1 MFFGAFLFRKAKIQK
16 AIKQER
22 WEKMD
27 YQMFKEQLAALLRR
41 KAGDD
46 FEVKV
51 ESVQKLNGIEK
62 EAFVISR
69 KKDWIAPTIYVELL
83 YECCLQGVPLS
94 QIAEKVLEQYRKVE
108 AEARRPEKA
117 AFFTNWKN
125 AAPQIYCELIH
136 AEKNRT
142 LLSEVPHRKFLD
154 LAVVYYYQMRGNRVP
169 DATILIHET
178 HRELWG
184 ISAEELDARAWENT
198 LRDLPVRTDSLMVYL
213 KEEYG
218 VTFPLFELGPL
229 AEQFYLVSNRRGKL
243 GAICMCYPGVLE
255 SLSQRFEASLYVI
268 PSSIYECMVIP
279 DYDVFP
285 EECLSDMV
293 RDVNEKTV
301 KPQEILSDHVYYYHR
316 ESGEL
321 TLCEEET

>member
-1 MFFGAFLFRKAKIQK
+1 M
-16 AIKQER
+16 
-22 WEKMD
+22 
-27 YQMFKEQLAALLRR
+27 
-41 KAGDD
+41 
-46 FEVKV
+46 
-51 ESVQKLNGIEK
+51 
-62 EAFVISR
+62 
-69 KKDWIAPTIYVELL
+69 ELL

-117 AFFTNWKN
+117 AFLPTGKCC
-125 AAPQIYCELIH
+125 AADLLRAHSCGE
-136 AEKNRT
+136 NRT

-218 VTFPLFELGPL
+218 VTFPRFELGLL

-268 PSSIYECMVIP
+268 PSSIHECMVIP

-301 KPQEILSDHVYYYHR
+301 KLQEILSDHVYYYHR

>member
-1 MFFGAFLFRKAKIQK
+1 M
-16 AIKQER
+16 
-22 WEKMD
+22 
-27 YQMFKEQLAALLRR
+27 
-41 KAGDD
+41 
-46 FEVKV
+46 
-51 ESVQKLNGIEK
+51 QKLNGIEK

-69 KKDWIAPTIYVELL
+69 KKDWDCTGRSTKWSFCMNAVCRACAAFSELPKE
-83 YECCLQGVPLS
+83 YWSSTG
-94 QIAEKVLEQYRKVE
+94 KWKR
-108 AEARRPEKA
+108 EARRPRKPP
-117 AFFTNWKN
+117 FFTNRN

-136 AEKNRT
+136 VEKLHAAPSSAQKNSRSRVRLCT
-142 LLSEVPHRKFLD
+142 ITQSG
-154 LAVVYYYQMRGNRVP
+154 GNRAGCDIP
-169 DATILIHET
+169 WIHGGDAPGAVGNFL
-178 HRELWG
+178 
-184 ISAEELDARAWENT
+184 AEELDARKPGRT
-198 LRDLPVRTDSLMVYL
+198 FLRDLPVRTDSLMVYL

-218 VTFPLFELGPL
+218 VTFPRFELGPL

-268 PSSIYECMVIP
+268 PSSIHECMVIP

>member
-1 MFFGAFLFRKAKIQK
+1 MNAVCRACRFLRLQK
-16 AIKQER
+16 RYWSSTGKWKRRRE
-22 WEKMD
+22 D
-27 YQMFKEQLAALLRR
+27 RR
-41 KAGDD
+41 KLP
-46 FEVKV
+46 FY
-51 ESVQKLNGIEK
+51 Q
-62 EAFVISR
+62 
-69 KKDWIAPTIYVELL
+69 
-83 YECCLQGVPLS
+83 
-94 QIAEKVLEQYRKVE
+94 LE
-108 AEARRPEKA
+108 
-117 AFFTNWKN
+117 N

-136 AEKNRT
+136 AEKNRM

-268 PSSIYECMVIP
+268 PSSIHECMVIP

>member
-1 MFFGAFLFRKAKIQK
+1 
-16 AIKQER
+16 
-22 WEKMD
+22 MD
-27 YQMFKEQLAALLRR
+27 YQMFKEQLAALLKR

-142 LLSEVPHRKFLD
+142 LLSE
-154 LAVVYYYQMRGNRVP
+154 
-169 DATILIHET
+169 
-178 HRELWG
+178 
-184 ISAEELDARAWENT
+184 ARAWENT

-218 VTFPLFELGPL
+218 VTFPRFELGPL

-268 PSSIYECMVIP
+268 PSSIHECMVIP

>member
-1 MFFGAFLFRKAKIQK
+1 M
-16 AIKQER
+16 
-22 WEKMD
+22 
-27 YQMFKEQLAALLRR
+27 
-41 KAGDD
+41 
-46 FEVKV
+46 
-51 ESVQKLNGIEK
+51 
-62 EAFVISR
+62 
-69 KKDWIAPTIYVELL
+69 ELL

-268 PSSIYECMVIP
+268 PSSIHECMVIP

-321 TLCEEET
+321 TLCEKET

>member
-1 MFFGAFLFRKAKIQK
+1 M
-16 AIKQER
+16 
-22 WEKMD
+22 
-27 YQMFKEQLAALLRR
+27 
-41 KAGDD
+41 
-46 FEVKV
+46 
-51 ESVQKLNGIEK
+51 
-62 EAFVISR
+62 
-69 KKDWIAPTIYVELL
+69 
-83 YECCLQGVPLS
+83 
-94 QIAEKVLEQYRKVE
+94 
-108 AEARRPEKA
+108 
-117 AFFTNWKN
+117 
-125 AAPQIYCELIH
+125 
-136 AEKNRT
+136 
-142 LLSEVPHRKFLD
+142 
-154 LAVVYYYQMRGNRVP
+154 
-169 DATILIHET
+169 
-178 HRELWG
+178 
-184 ISAEELDARAWENT
+184 
-198 LRDLPVRTDSLMVYL
+198 

-218 VTFPLFELGPL
+218 VTFPRFELGPL

-268 PSSIYECMVIP
+268 PSSIHECMVIP